1 MSQFH
6 TFLFEGLPVRGAIVR
21 LDEAWQQV
29 QSRRASNSE
38 TGAYPPPVRA
48 LLGQMLAAGVL
59 MQSGLKFNGALILQ
73 VQGDGPVK
81 LAVAEVRSD
90 LGLRATA
97 TLQGDAASLGTDP
110 AANLGALV
118 NVGGAG
124 RCAITLDPHNRQPGQ
139 QPYQGIVPLSDAQ
152 GQALT
157 SLSAALEHYMRQSE
171 QLDTTVVLAAN
182 DHTAAGLLVQRM
194 PLKGEG
200 NLAANL
206 GEAEEADRL
215 GHNEDYNRIAHLAA
229 SLTEQELLT
238 LDVETIL
245 HRLFWEEKLL
255 RFVPEPQH
263 ALVPHFACACSR
275 ERVAAMLRNL
285 GEQELESILSE
296 RPQIEVGCEFCGQQ
310 YQFDPVDAAQ
320 LFTAPLQQPP
330 ASQAIQ

>member
-1 MSQFH
+1 MELYS
-6 TFLFEGLPVRGAIVR
+6 VKM
-21 LDEAWQQV
+21 
-29 QSRRASNSE
+29 RASQREAGRERHIS
-38 TGAYPPPVRA
+38 GAEKIVPEERLEKVVSQLLERA

-157 SLSAALEHYMRQSE
+157 SLSAALESKLGVNTKCRLPSSAWPNGRPKA
-171 QLDTTVVLAAN
+171 TTW
-182 DHTAAGLLVQRM
+182 
-194 PLKGEG
+194 P
-200 NLAANL
+200 
-206 GEAEEADRL
+206 
-215 GHNEDYNRIAHLAA
+215 
-229 SLTEQELLT
+229 
-238 LDVETIL
+238 
-245 HRLFWEEKLL
+245 
-255 RFVPEPQH
+255 
-263 ALVPHFACACSR
+263 
-275 ERVAAMLRNL
+275 
-285 GEQELESILSE
+285 
-296 RPQIEVGCEFCGQQ
+296 
-310 YQFDPVDAAQ
+310 
-320 LFTAPLQQPP
+320 
-330 ASQAIQ
+330 